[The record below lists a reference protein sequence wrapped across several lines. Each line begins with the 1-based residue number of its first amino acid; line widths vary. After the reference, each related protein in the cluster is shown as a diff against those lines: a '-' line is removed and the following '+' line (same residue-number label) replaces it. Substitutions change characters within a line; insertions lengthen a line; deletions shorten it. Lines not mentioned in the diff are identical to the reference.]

1 MSSIFT
7 AYHQLHDT
15 GVEQHE
21 QESRE
26 LINENTDID
35 ELLPTTVR
43 LLCISILYFNTPSQ
57 RSHLRPVTSA
67 STKSRRMLV
76 QKKDWAQV
84 INVNEPLKNFHELV
98 PDMAR
103 KVSS

>member
-7 AYHQLHDT
+7 AHHQQHDT
-15 GVEQHE
+15 GIEQHE
-21 QESRE
+21 QESDE

-35 ELLPTTVR
+35 EFLPTTVR
-43 LLCISILYFNTPSQ
+43 LLCTSILCFNTPSQ

-67 STKSRRMLV
+67 SAKSRRMLV
-76 QKKDWAQV
+76 QKKDWAHV
-84 INVNEPLKNFHELV
+84 INVNEPLKNFRELV

-103 KVSS
+103 KVSG